1 MIENT
6 FRKIR
11 ILIYKFYIKKKWNVC
26 AVSIGFILSV
36 IISHILEK
44 IFCVPMGAFSLVEN
58 IRDFVYRGSPNELLI
73 NIEKNSP
80 EIFYEF
86 LVIWI
91 MFMVMLHA
99 KYIFN
104 KVEGGSFG
112 RKKYREEVDG
122 WFFLNKIQKNIIKNM
137 MNFLLLFIFELG
149 YTKFSI

>member
-1 MIENT
+1 M
-6 FRKIR
+6 
-11 ILIYKFYIKKKWNVC
+11 C

-36 IISHILEK
+36 SISHILEK
-44 IFCVPMGAFSLVEN
+44 IFCVPMGVFSLVEN

-91 MFMVMLHA
+91 MFMVVLHA

-112 RKKYREEVDG
+112 REKYREEVDG
-122 WFFLNKIQKNIIKNM
+122 WFFLNKIQKNINKKYNE
-137 MNFLLLFIFELG
+137 FFIVIYL
-149 YTKFSI
+149 